1 LPCSLQ
7 NPQGADGIDFRTLD
21 RIFDCAG
28 NKDLSG
34 QMEDDFTSA
43 YRTGKNLLIPDITFN
58 EGYLI
63 RISRKV
69 FPISGGKVVQD
80 GNPTSF

>member
-1 LPCSLQ
+1 
-7 NPQGADGIDFRTLD
+7 
-21 RIFDCAG
+21 
-28 NKDLSG
+28 
-34 QMEDDFTSA
+34 MEDNFTPA
-43 YRTGKNLLIPDITFN
+43 YRTGKNLLIPYITFN

-63 RISRKV
+63 RTGRKV